1 MTLPLQVLLAL
12 CRQTGGAHQVRRRFL
27 QLKVLEFLAREAS
40 LEYMCRHNQLAPSP
54 SSSCCST
61 PLSTSRT
68 AASRRT
74 SARGAT
80 DPGWAGA
87 AAAAAAGT
95 SHGAVASAGPGD
107 PPGLSL
113 AALLASGGAG
123 AGGSSYREGSVS
135 RSARGLSG
143 SRLWGSSPGSQAG
156 NRPAAQNPQGSSR
169 TKAASAGGAT
179 EGPARAGQQAC
190 SSAGAGALLLGQQ
203 QQQGLKLGSKVKAAV
218 EALESAAAAVRPQ
231 LQPTPPKS
239 GAPSGAVGRR
249 QPGHQRLVP
258 TVQTAAAGPQV
269 PKLKLSHLG
278 GPSSADAAA
287 APGSGSSPKSSPIQ
301 SRVAWQVLEPTA
313 EEDAAAGGQGPA
325 LAGGHAHSS
334 SSDAGSSAGSPP
346 PSPRADIL
354 GYEVPASVRSRR
366 RVKQPQ
372 LTGDASID
380 NIIIDDWERET
391 GLEFQFD
398 GLSDDDDDDEGGSG
412 SSSEHDDDGSDGGS
426 SSDGGDSRSRH
437 PASQPAGGGGSGRS
451 NLPPQTP
458 EVAFLAA
465 AAPDK
470 PWPALQLDL
479 AGVPR
484 SGRWISSSD
493 TVEEATAAHMAQIV
507 GRECLGVGSR
517 SGTAWADSSDSSALG
532 AAAAA
537 ATSVPEAAA
546 GTAAAG
552 GNQGG
557 CKPQVPRLPVGGSTG
572 AAAGASPA
580 AASADPPESPGT
592 YRPGFDLEEDF
603 ERLMA
608 AGEWED
614 SDTCSTGAAS
624 TRSQTPR
631 SPQRH
636 WQPAAALQQHQQQQS
651 PPARQQVVPRLPPF
665 KSQQQQQQQPCD
677 DTSSCQQRHEPSGSA
692 QPSASPDVQAH
703 ADVHTPKPKR
713 HHGSKKQAVLAGS
726 GRRVV
731 VGPQAHALA
740 DMSGSSSSSSEDEGR
755 AYGSDSD
762 LDSGNSDAEAAG
774 LLCRCGPAVTH
785 VVACRPLLGGG
796 RSSAAGEQLPPCS
809 ASHCLVQHL
818 PCLSNYV
825 HGPQRCPV
833 VPLSLSLTPL
843 PLSVLFVC
851 VCCHA
856 QDVASPRTRCGDPA
870 PQPAPAC
877 AALLAPAHCRQGS
890 DDRPQQ

>member
-1 MTLPLQVLLAL
+1 MTLALQVLLAL

-40 LEYMCRHNQLAPSP
+40 LEYMCRHNQLAASP

-87 AAAAAAGT
+87 AAVAAAGA

-113 AALLASGGAG
+113 AALLASGGSG
-123 AGGSSYREGSVS
+123 GGGSSYREGNARSS
-135 RSARGLSG
+135 RGMSG
-143 SRLWGSSPGSQAG
+143 SRLWGSSPGSHAC
-156 NRPAAQNPQGSSR
+156 NRAAAQNPQGGSR
-169 TKAASAGGAT
+169 TKTASAGGAT
-179 EGPARAGQQAC
+179 EGPARPGQQA
-190 SSAGAGALLLGQQ
+190 SSSVGAGALPPGQQ
-203 QQQGLKLGSKVKAAV
+203 QQQGLKLGSKIKAAV

-239 GAPSGAVGRR
+239 GAPPGAVGRR
-249 QPGHQRLVP
+249 QPGHQRLVS

-278 GPSSADAAA
+278 GPSTADAAA
-287 APGSGSSPKSSPIQ
+287 APGSGSSPKSSPIP

-313 EEDAAAGGQGPA
+313 EEGAAAAGQGPA
-325 LAGGHAHSS
+325 LAGGHTHSS
-334 SSDAGSSAGSPP
+334 ISSDAGSSAGSPP
-346 PSPRADIL
+346 ASPRADIL
-354 GYEVPASVRSRR
+354 GYEVPASVRSQR
-366 RVKQPQ
+366 RVRQPQ
-372 LTGDASID
+372 LTGDASMD
-380 NIIIDDWERET
+380 NIIIDNWERET

-398 GLSDDDDDDEGGSG
+398 SLSEDEGGSG
-412 SSSEHDDDGSDGGS
+412 SSSDDDGDGSDGGS
-426 SSDGGDSRSRH
+426 SSDGGGSSRRH
-437 PASQPAGGGGSGRS
+437 PASQPAVGGSGRS
-451 NLPPQTP
+451 NLRPQTP
-458 EVAFLAA
+458 EVAFPAA

-479 AGVPR
+479 GGGLR

-507 GRECLGVGSR
+507 GRECLGVRSR
-517 SGTAWADSSDSSALG
+517 SGTAWADSSDSSALAG
-532 AAAAA
+532 AA
-537 ATSVPEAAA
+537 ATSAPGAAA

-557 CKPQVPRLPVGGSTG
+557 SKPQVPRLPVGGLQGTAAAARGGSAG

-624 TRSQTPR
+624 ARSQTPR
-631 SPQRH
+631 SPQRYLR
-636 WQPAAALQQHQQQQS
+636 PAAALQQQQS

-665 KSQQQQQQQPCD
+665 KFQQQQRPCD
-677 DTSSCQQRHEPSGSA
+677 DASSCEQRHEPSGST

-703 ADVHTPKPKR
+703 ADVHTAKSKR
-713 HHGSKKQAVLAGS
+713 RHGSKKQAVLAGS
-726 GRRVV
+726 GRLVV

-740 DMSGSSSSSSEDEGR
+740 DMSGSSSSSSSSEDEER

-762 LDSGNSDAEAAG
+762 LDNGNSDAEAAG
-774 LLCRCGPAVTH
+774 LLCRCDPAVTCVGLWA
-785 VVACRPLLGGG
+785 VVGWRP
-796 RSSAAGEQLPPCS
+796 
-809 ASHCLVQHL
+809 H
-818 PCLSNYV
+818 
-825 HGPQRCPV
+825 
-833 VPLSLSLTPL
+833 
-843 PLSVLFVC
+843 
-851 VCCHA
+851 
-856 QDVASPRTRCGDPA
+856 
-870 PQPAPAC
+870 
-877 AALLAPAHCRQGS
+877 
-890 DDRPQQ
+890 

>member
-40 LEYMCRHNQLAPSP
+40 LEYMCRHNQLAASP

-87 AAAAAAGT
+87 AAVAAGA
-95 SHGAVASAGPGD
+95 SHSAVVSAGPGD

-123 AGGSSYREGSVS
+123 AGGLSYREGSA

-156 NRPAAQNPQGSSR
+156 NRPAAQNPQGSTR

-179 EGPARAGQQAC
+179 EGPARSGQQSS

-231 LQPTPPKS
+231 LQPTPPKT

-249 QPGHQRLVP
+249 QPGHQRLVS

-278 GPSSADAAA
+278 SPSTADAAA
-287 APGSGSSPKSSPIQ
+287 APGSGSSPKGSPIQ

-346 PSPRADIL
+346 ASPRADIL
-354 GYEVPASVRSRR
+354 GYEVPASVRSQR

-372 LTGDASID
+372 LTGDASMD
-380 NIIIDDWERET
+380 NIIIDNWERET

-398 GLSDDDDDDEGGSG
+398 GLSDDDEGGSG
-412 SSSEHDDDGSDGGS
+412 GSSEDGDDGSDRGG
-426 SSDGGDSRSRH
+426 SRSRH
-437 PASQPAGGGGSGRS
+437 PASQPAGGGSGRS
-451 NLPPQTP
+451 NLRPQTP

-479 AGVPR
+479 GGGPR

-517 SGTAWADSSDSSALG
+517 SGTAWADGSDSSTL
-532 AAAAA
+532 AAAA
-537 ATSVPEAAA
+537 ATSASGTAA
-546 GTAAAG
+546 GTAAPG
-552 GNQGG
+552 GNQCG
-557 CKPQVPRLPVGGSTG
+557 CKPQVPRLPVGGLQGG
-572 AAAGASPA
+572 AAAARGGSTGA

-614 SDTCSTGAAS
+614 SDTCSTGVAS
-624 TRSQTPR
+624 ARSQTPR

-636 WQPAAALQQHQQQQS
+636 WQPAAALQQQQQS

-677 DTSSCQQRHEPSGSA
+677 DSSSCQQHHEPSGST

-703 ADVHTPKPKR
+703 ADVHTAKPKR

-726 GRRVV
+726 GRQVV

-740 DMSGSSSSSSEDEGR
+740 DMSGSSSSSSSEDEER
-755 AYGSDSD
+755 AFGSDSD

-774 LLCRCGPAVTH
+774 LLCRCDPAVTRGGLQA
-785 VVACRPLLGGG
+785 VVGWWP
-796 RSSAAGEQLPPCS
+796 
-809 ASHCLVQHL
+809 H
-818 PCLSNYV
+818 
-825 HGPQRCPV
+825 
-833 VPLSLSLTPL
+833 
-843 PLSVLFVC
+843 
-851 VCCHA
+851 
-856 QDVASPRTRCGDPA
+856 
-870 PQPAPAC
+870 
-877 AALLAPAHCRQGS
+877 
-890 DDRPQQ
+890 